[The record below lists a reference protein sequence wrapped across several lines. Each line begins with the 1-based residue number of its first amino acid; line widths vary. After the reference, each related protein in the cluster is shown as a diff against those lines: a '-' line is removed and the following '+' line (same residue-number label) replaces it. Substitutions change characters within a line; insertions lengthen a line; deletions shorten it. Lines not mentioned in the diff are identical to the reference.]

1 MKDIKQV
8 VLIGA
13 GLFVSLNLLHATPL
27 RSSTTAGL
35 SALVAAVSQTE
46 PIPAEEV
53 PPVGTFYSAQN
64 PGSAPFPFNFQAL
77 PAWNLGNGMWL
88 LDDLD
93 ADMVAQR
100 STMSRAISMGA
111 PMPGDGGGDSGGGDV
126 TNNYVSYT
134 WDTNQLWL
142 AISNVS
148 NNTTFANLHNGT
160 NQVYAIWGTT
170 NLATPF
176 ASWNVATE
184 VWPTDTNCQPFT
196 VQNSNWEDLYLRAE
210 D

>member
-1 MKDIKQV
+1 MAGANHRLETVFFRLQSFRGSIRNDRSFHRVHMRNTYI
-8 VLIGA
+8 VLA
-13 GLFVSLNLLHATPL
+13 GTILGLAFNLHAAPL
-27 RSSTTAGL
+27 RSAVSTDLTAMM
-35 SALVAAVSQTE
+35 AMVSQTE

-100 STMSRAISMGA
+100 STMSRAMNMGV
-111 PMPGDGGGDSGGGDV
+111 PMPGDGGGDSGGGDY

-134 WDTNQLWL
+134 WDTNQL
-142 AISNVS
+142 
-148 NNTTFANLHNGT
+148 
-160 NQVYAIWGTT
+160 
-170 NLATPF
+170 
-176 ASWNVATE
+176 
-184 VWPTDTNCQPFT
+184 
-196 VQNSNWEDLYLRAE
+196 
-210 D
+210 